1 MSKATRRAAFYLR
14 VSTVGQ
20 TVENQRLALTT
31 EAERR
36 GWTVAR
42 EYEDAA
48 ISGAKGREQRPGLDA
63 MLKDATRGRFD
74 VVMVWAL
81 DRLGRSL
88 VGLLDTVRE
97 LESASVDLY
106 VHQQVIDTTSAAG
119 RLFFHIA
126 GAFAE
131 YEREMIRDRVT
142 AALARLK
149 AKGVK
154 LGRPKV
160 KPAVRRAVEVALG
173 QGLSIRAAARAAG
186 VSEGSAAKIRRA
198 LASEVTAS
206 EVTAP
211 DPAASESIAPD

>member
-1 MSKATRRAAFYLR
+1 
-14 VSTVGQ
+14 
-20 TVENQRLALTT
+20 
-31 EAERR
+31 
-36 GWTVAR
+36 
-42 EYEDAA
+42 
-48 ISGAKGREQRPGLDA
+48 